1 VLLDEFLQALA
12 NFLAAAVH
20 RQNRRLV
27 AQTDDGMA
35 ALAGLEGTA
44 LFGEPSLELSGCHNL
59 NKGTKQL
66 HATVMLRSAAE
77 IPEAVD
83 RR

>member
-1 VLLDEFLQALA
+1 
-12 NFLAAAVH
+12 
-20 RQNRRLV
+20 
-27 AQTDDGMA
+27 MA

-44 LFGEPSLELSGCHNL
+44 LFGEPSLELSGGHNL
-59 NKGTKQL
+59 NTGTKQL